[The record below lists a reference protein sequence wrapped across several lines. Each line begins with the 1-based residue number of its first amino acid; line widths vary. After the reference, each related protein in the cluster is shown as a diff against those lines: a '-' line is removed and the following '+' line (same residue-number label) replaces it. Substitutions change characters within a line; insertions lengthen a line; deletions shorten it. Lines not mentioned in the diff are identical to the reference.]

1 MKPRP
6 TQSPKVEQRASLR
19 VDPKLVIAS
28 RVLELQRY
36 ELEKLIEQELNDNP
50 ALERLEDEAQELD
63 ERTLIQKLERKPER
77 PQSESLEDL
86 HMEGEAM
93 SSSAHGNDEAHWI
106 DFLPAPVSLHDHLLA
121 QLLPVVP
128 RDKVGL
134 AHEIVDCV
142 NSDGYLDFPVEE
154 IALLAN
160 ARLEDVEDIIEKLQC
175 CDPPGVGAHNLQ
187 ECLELQLRDDE
198 DDIGQLAYTIVR
210 LHWEDLVARRTGQ
223 IARRYRVHPSLIEAA
238 FQRITSLAPRPGEAF
253 VAASPSYRPSETIA
267 VTPDLVFF
275 RDEKGISFEIRG
287 SDPNS
292 LIVDDWYRRRNE
304 TLKKE
309 ATRATEDEKKHVGE
323 FVDRATRL
331 IHALKQR
338 RATLRKIAAY
348 LLDEQAGFIATGSYR
363 LLRPLTRLAL
373 ARAIGLH
380 ESTVSRATMNKFV
393 QLPNGEVISFQVFF
407 KPQLRVQK
415 LIEEILQTENPAS
428 PYSDREI
435 AEILRQRGVEIARRT
450 VNKYREQIHLLSSH
464 QRRTA

>member
-1 MKPRP
+1 MKPRL
-6 TQSPKVEQRASLR
+6 TQSPKVEQRPGLR

-50 ALERLEDEAQELD
+50 ALERLDDESQEVD
-63 ERTLIQKLERKPER
+63 ERRLIQKLERRPER
-77 PQSESLEDL
+77 PEPETVEDFQLE
-86 HMEGEAM
+86 GGAI
-93 SSSAHGNDEAHWI
+93 SSSSQGNEEGHWI
-106 DFLPAPVSLHDHLLA
+106 DYLPAPVSLRDHLLA

-128 RDKVGL
+128 RDKAGL
-134 AHEIVDCV
+134 VHEIVDCV

-154 IALLAN
+154 IALLTN
-160 ARLEDVEDIIEKLQC
+160 ARLEDVEDIVEKLQC

-187 ECLELQLRDDE
+187 ECLELQLRDEE

-210 LHWEDLVARRTGQ
+210 LHWEDLVARKTSQ
-223 IARRYRVHPSLIEAA
+223 IARRYRIHPSLIEAA

-253 VAASPSYRPSETIA
+253 MASSPCYRPEETIA

-275 RDEKGISFEIRG
+275 RDEKGLTFEIRG

-292 LIVDDWYRRRNE
+292 LMVDDWYRRRNE
-304 TLKKE
+304 ALKKE
-309 ATRATEDEKKHVGE
+309 STLATAEEKKHVGE

-331 IHALKQR
+331 IHALRQR

-348 LLDEQAGFIATGSYR
+348 LLEEQAGFIATGSYR
-363 LLRPLTRLAL
+363 FLRSMTRVAL
-373 ARAIGLH
+373 ARAVGLH

-393 QLPNGEVISFQVFF
+393 QLPNGEVISFEVFF

-415 LIEEILQTENPAS
+415 LIEEILQTENPAN

-435 AEILRQRGVEIARRT
+435 AEKLRERGVEIARRT